1 MGNCVSSTAFASA
14 LSASFVFSVLKFAEL
29 LFDRICEVLRA
40 LMIPVV
46 GLVSPVGDCL
56 LNWISAL

>member
-1 MGNCVSSTAFASA
+1 MYQAQRLLLLF
-14 LSASFVFSVLKFAEL
+14 LILFFSILKSAEL

-56 LNWISAL
+56 LNWILVL